1 MARYGQD
8 FGNGNRDG
16 FHYWDHYEA
25 PLPAPRYG
33 GDYRGS
39 RSGGYG
45 GEYRGGPRQ
54 GVGGGYRGQGGG
66 GGGFRDAS
74 GYGRDFA
81 DGRWG
86 RGYYSQHGSTA
97 QPPEHDFGNYDM
109 DRGFRNLYPH
119 RQYDRGWYTGW

>member
-8 FGNGNRDG
+8 FDNRGKAD

-25 PLPAPRYG
+25 PLPVRRYG
-33 GDYRGS
+33 GQYQRGK
-39 RSGGYG
+39 SGRYG

-54 GVGGGYRGQGGG
+54 GFGGGYRGQGGG
-66 GGGFRDAS
+66 GGGFRDP
-74 GYGRDFA
+74 GRYGRDFS

-86 RGYYSQHGSTA
+86 RGYYGQHGGTA
-97 QPPEHDFGNYDM
+97 RPPEHDFGNYNM
-109 DRGFRNLYPH
+109 DRGFRNLYPY